1 MEAGDMAE
9 FLERLRDD
17 PEPTGLALAMA
28 DAIHQH
34 VLDVLDDD
42 PGDNDCEVLLL
53 LREAERH
60 ADVLRRVLRGL
71 TEGRQS

>member
-1 MEAGDMAE
+1 
-9 FLERLRDD
+9 
-17 PEPTGLALAMA
+17 MA

-42 PGDNDCEVLLL
+42 PGDNDRETLLL

-60 ADVLRRVLRGL
+60 AGVLRRRLRNL
-71 TEGRQS
+71 TEVQ